1 MIYTDLTK
9 KALHLAFKHH
19 KNDVDKAGMPYIYH
33 IYHVASKMDDEYSIC
48 VALLHDIVEHRHL
61 TLKDLQTQ
69 FPFEITEAVR
79 LLTPDDTLSY
89 PDYIRRIKTSPLA
102 TKVKI
107 EDIKHNMTLTRLNKV
122 TKADNLR
129 VEKYAFSL
137 KVLTS

>member
-1 MIYTDLTK
+1 MIYTNLTK
-9 KALHLAFKHH
+9 KALKLAFKHH
-19 KNDVDKAGMPYIYH
+19 KNDVDKSGMPYIYH
-33 IYHVASKMDDEYSIC
+33 IYHVALQMDDEHSIC
-48 VALLHDIVEHRHL
+48 IALLHDIIEHKHL
-61 TLKDLQTQ
+61 TLKELQKD

-107 EDIKHNMTLTRLNKV
+107 ADIKHNMMLERLDKV
-122 TKADNLR
+122 TQVDQLR

-137 KVLTS
+137 KVLQS